1 MSVIDVPEVTPARSR
16 RGDAVKA
23 EMAKRTRS
31 FTELAQAVR
40 SAGLNDRTRWFY
52 LALFGGLVLALAGAF
67 TGLVLLQDSWFTLL
81 IAAVLGVVFTQFAF
95 LGHEASHRQVLASG
109 RANDHFGRVL
119 ATFFVGISYSWWMS
133 KHSRHH
139 ANPNKVGKDPDI
151 ALGNI
156 AFSHEDAAA
165 TTRFR
170 AWIVKRQGWLF
181 YPLLLLVG
189 LDLHQ
194 ESVRGLFARR
204 HVEGRTTELVLLS
217 VRFAAYLGVLFWLL
231 PVGMAFAFLGV
242 QLAVFG
248 FYMGA
253 SFAPNHI
260 AMPIVPHDAR
270 LDFLD
275 KQVLTSRNVSGGWWM
290 TVLMGG
296 LNYQIEHHL
305 FPSMPR
311 PHLHKARRL
320 VRQHCREHGVSYTET
335 SLAEALTIVVR
346 YLNEVG
352 LSAPP
357 AFRCPA
363 AAGMGRP

>member
-1 MSVIDVPEVTPARSR
+1 MSVIDIPDLSPARAR
-16 RGDAVKA
+16 RGDAVRA
-23 EMAKRTRS
+23 ELARRTRS
-31 FTELAQAVR
+31 FTELAGAVR
-40 SAGLNDRTRWFY
+40 AAGLNGRTRWFY
-52 LALFGGLVLALAGAF
+52 FAVFGALVAATAGAF
-67 TGLVLLQDSWFTLL
+67 TGLVLLRDSWFTLL
-81 IAAVLGVVFTQFAF
+81 IAAVLGILFTQFAF
-95 LGHEASHRQVLASG
+95 LGHEASHRQVLTSG
-109 RANDHFGRVL
+109 RANDHIGRVL
-119 ATFFVGISYSWWMS
+119 ATFFVGISYSWWMN

-151 ALGNI
+151 DLGTV
-156 AFSHEDAAA
+156 AFTAEDAGASSGL
-165 TTRFR
+165 RGWVIR
-170 AWIVKRQGWLF
+170 RQGWLF
-181 YPLLLLVG
+181 YPLLLLAG

-194 ESVRGLFARR
+194 ASLRGLFARR
-204 HVEGRTTELVLLS
+204 KIELRWLELTLMG
-217 VRFAAYLGVLFWLL
+217 VRFAAYLGVVFWLL
-231 PVGMAFAFLGV
+231 PLGMAFAFLGV
-242 QLAVFG
+242 QMAVFG

-260 AMPIVPHDAR
+260 AMPIVAHDVR

-275 KQVLTSRNVSGGWWM
+275 KQVLTSRNVSGGWFM

-320 VRQHCREHGVSYTET
+320 VRQHCRENEVRYTET
-335 SLAEALTIVVR
+335 SLGEALTIVVR

-363 AAGMGRP
+363 AASMGRP